1 MQIILQSYS
10 LGCKIGSVSVRSE
23 GCSKLIS
30 LGVRSSE
37 EKLGLTGLDLLGLCG
52 SSPHNFR
59 SWLVSSSSLTASSL
73 ELDLE
78 GSNLSLSNLD
88 FLFIEINNL
97 ESLSQATVR
106 LMELNWSLV
115 AISSSLDIKVLSLLI
130 GEEFT
135 VESDSLSPLGIS
147 GLHGSTV
154 VSSLKSE

>member
-37 EKLGLTGLDLLGLCG
+37 EKPGLTGRDLLGLCG
-52 SSPHNFR
+52 SSLENR
-59 SWLVSSSSLTASSL
+59 GWLGASL

-106 LMELNWSLV
+106 LMELNWCLV

-130 GEEFT
+130 GKEFT